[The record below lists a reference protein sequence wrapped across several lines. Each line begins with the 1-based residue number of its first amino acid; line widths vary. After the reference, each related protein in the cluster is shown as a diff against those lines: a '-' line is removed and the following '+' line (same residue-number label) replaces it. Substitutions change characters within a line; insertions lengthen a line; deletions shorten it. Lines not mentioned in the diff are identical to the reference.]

1 MAQYLEVQTTTADQ
15 QHAEA
20 IAQTLVERR
29 LAACVQVLGPT
40 KSYYRWQGQVE
51 ISHEWLC
58 IIKTEAEKFAAVE
71 NAIRELHTYQVPE
84 VIAMPITHGSGDYLS
99 WLSEQM

>member
-58 IIKTEAEKFAAVE
+58 VIKTEAEKFAAVE

-84 VIAMPITHGSGDYLS
+84 VIAMPITHGSSDYLS

>member
-1 MAQYLEVQTTTADQ
+1 MSEYLQVQTTTADQ

-20 IAQTLVERR
+20 IAQTLVDRR

-40 KSYYRWQGQVE
+40 KSFYRWQGQVE

-58 IIKTEAEKFAAVE
+58 VAKTEAAKFSAVE
-71 NAIRELHTYQVPE
+71 SAIRELHTYDVPE
-84 VIAMPITHGSGDYLS
+84 VIALPISRGSGDYLS
-99 WLSEQM
+99 WLSEQL